1 MPNKRRRSLSI
12 PSRDTLRLKLR
23 VGRGYEE
30 RGELQESNFWQEH
43 MCSVLGTIKLV
54 SSARRW
60 LNKLFTLIRHT
71 GGRQYPD
78 GFEIPGFR
86 VALAAPACP
95 E

>member
-1 MPNKRRRSLSI
+1 M
-12 PSRDTLRLKLR
+12 LRLKLR
-23 VGRGYEE
+23 VGRGYEK

-43 MCSVLGTIKLV
+43 VCSVLRIIKLV
-54 SSARRW
+54 SCPRSS

-71 GGRQYPD
+71 GGRRYPD

-86 VALAAPACP
+86 VALASPACP